1 MQLQFHASAATLG
14 NAMEFAHPFSYVGL
28 WGFVMVIAACTALME
43 IQIEGGNGWAG
54 CLPSWRFAPA
64 WMRNFLNGKD
74 LTGYHLYLNLHMLA
88 LFHFPIFFV
97 EWSAF
102 LELTILSLYFAC
114 MIVEDFLWFILNPH
128 FGWSSFGRGKISWY
142 TRWFFGFPIDY
153 YLWLFVSALF
163 AYVRGI
169 LPEAL
174 SSPTLLGLSFPVQ
187 HLLGWVTGFFFV
199 AVASM
204 VLIAVV
210 TPRIVRYLSKD
221 TLPHP
226 GHPGICT
233 SCSVELP
240 KRVQKAFE
248 K

>member
-1 MQLQFHASAATLG
+1 ML
-14 NAMEFAHPFSYVGL
+14 MEFAHPFSFVGL
-28 WGFVMVIAACTALME
+28 WLFALVLAACTALME

-97 EWSAF
+97 PWSPF
-102 LELTILSLYFAC
+102 LELTILSTYFAC
-114 MIVEDFLWFILNPH
+114 LIVEDFLWFVLNPH
-128 FGWSSFGRGKISWY
+128 FGWTSFGKGKVSWY
-142 TRWFFGFPIDY
+142 TQWMGGFPIDY
-153 YLWLFVSALF
+153 YFWLLLSAICAF
-163 AYVRGI
+163 ARGA
-169 LPEAL
+169 LPDAIGAPSL
-174 SSPTLLGLSFPVQ
+174 TGLVLPVQ
-187 HLLGWVTGFFFV
+187 HAIGWLTGFFCVVV
-199 AVASM
+199 A
-204 VLIAVV
+204 LIAIIAIV
-210 TPRIVRYLSKD
+210 TPRIVRFLSQD

-240 KRVQKAFE
+240 KKVVQAFE
-248 K
+248 KPL